1 MKTQADIR
9 SDGLPQLVGGNSG
22 GQTDPQR
29 RPSTGCRVPAQ
40 GCLVNIDVADL
51 DEAIAFYEQGV
62 GLRLARRL
70 FDGTVAE
77 MLGVAVPVYLTLKA
91 AGSAASP
98 RTLQRRDY
106 ARHWT
111 PVHLDFVVADLAR
124 ALAQAVAAGAIIE
137 APPQAFAW
145 GHLAE
150 LSDPFG
156 NGLCFV
162 QWRDRGY
169 GELAY
174 DAPPRPG
181 EK

>member
-1 MKTQADIR
+1 MKTQADVHAHY
-9 SDGLPQLVGGNSG
+9 GQQLVDGKASG
-22 GQTDPQR
+22 RADP
-29 RPSTGCRVPAQ
+29 Q

-77 MLGVAVPVYLTLKA
+77 MQGVAVPVYLTLKA

-98 RTLQRRDY
+98 RTPQRRDY

-111 PVHLDFVVADLAR
+111 PVHLDFVVTDLER
-124 ALAQAVAAGAIIE
+124 ALAQAVAAGAILE

-145 GHLAE
+145 GRLGE

-162 QWRDRGY
+162 QRRGRAY
-169 GELAY
+169 GEVED
-174 DAPPRPG
+174 DAPPPRPG